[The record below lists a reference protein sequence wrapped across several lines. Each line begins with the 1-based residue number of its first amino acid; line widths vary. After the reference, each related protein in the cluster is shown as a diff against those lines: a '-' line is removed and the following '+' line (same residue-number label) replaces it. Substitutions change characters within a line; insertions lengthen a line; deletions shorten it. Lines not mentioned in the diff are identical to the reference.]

1 MGVPSLKFLRAT
13 NRTLRAQLMATA
25 LVAVPLLA
33 SPLYGQ
39 TSPRIGAEVVDV
51 EIPPQ
56 QLDKALALF
65 GLQSGLQVTALSTDT
80 AGKHSPG
87 VSGQMPARVAL
98 EKLLSG
104 SGIPLSFLDQKTAVL
119 NAVEDPNAPDFS
131 SDDALLLDEIIVRGE
146 LLERTLQESPTSAV
160 VAKGETLEQRGDRDV
175 FDTIERSVNVNQT
188 GGDEGISIRGVSQFG
203 VARSASSPLVST
215 QVDGIA
221 LPDTTAIT
229 RGQYPTWDIDQ
240 VEVLRGPQSTQQ
252 GRNALGG
259 AVIIRTR
266 DPIYQDEYRFRAGF
280 GSRASYETAISL
292 NKVLVQDRVAFRFA
306 AERVSD
312 DGPVEN
318 ATLGRDDF
326 GGTNLE
332 TWRAKLRLN
341 PTDDLE
347 LVFSYGE
354 QENTIGETRID
365 NNLFP
370 GDIVNDSELATTN
383 ILDTETAGLKATYT
397 FSPFLKLE
405 AETSHYSD
413 RLFEFIDSDR
423 TVSDTGFTVGSGEA
437 EVFEQDIRLLFEGN
451 GYRGVAG
458 LFYADTEYQRQATVE
473 LRGSALPLNPFT
485 GLPLFSQL
493 TTFGGSVNTSRNTAI
508 FGEVEI
514 DANRWLQGL
523 SFTLGA
529 RYDRDKVGLR
539 SFASATTFGF
549 DVVTPINTSFER
561 EFEAFL
567 PKIGATYEWREGL
580 STSLTYQRGYR
591 AGGFALNPVTGTASE
606 FDEEFTD
613 NLELAFRGEF
623 LDSRLVAN
631 ANVFYTRWDDQQ
643 VRRDFTNAFGQSD
656 FIIEN
661 AGESEL
667 YGAELSLAYDVTP
680 SFNIYGSLG
689 LLQAEYV
696 DFIAGDN
703 SDLSGNSLPNTPES
717 SASIG
722 ANYGFGNGLTLGVDA
737 SYTGATFTN
746 AENTLSTDDVF
757 LVNAQFNYSDGPL
770 SAGLYVRNIFNEEYA
785 TTRINQGGT
794 IFAKAGEARTVG
806 VFVQYEF

>member
-39 TSPRIGAEVVDV
+39 TSPRLGAEVVDV

-80 AGKHSPG
+80 DGKHSPG

-104 SGIPLSFLDQKTAVL
+104 SGIPLSFLDQTTAVL

-203 VARSASSPLVST
+203 VARASSSPLVST

-221 LPDTTAIT
+221 LPDTSAIT

-259 AVIIRTR
+259 AVVIRTR
-266 DPIYQDEYRFRAGF
+266 DPIYQDEYRFRAGY
-280 GSRASYETAISL
+280 GSRDSYETAFSL

-306 AERVSD
+306 AQRVSD
-312 DGPVEN
+312 DGPVN
-318 ATLGRDDF
+318 NPTLGRDDF
-326 GGTNLE
+326 GETNLE

-365 NNLFP
+365 NDKFP
-370 GDIVNDSELATTN
+370 GDIVNDSELATTH

-413 RLFEFIDSDR
+413 RLFEFIDNDR
-423 TVSDTGFTVGSGEA
+423 TEEDTGFTDSGGEA

-458 LFYADTEYQRQATVE
+458 LFYADTEYQRQSTVE
-473 LRGSALPLNPFT
+473 LRGSALFLNPLT
-485 GLPLFSQL
+485 GLPFSQL
-493 TTFGGSVNTSRNTAI
+493 TTLSGSVNTSRNTAI

-514 DANRWLQGL
+514 EANRWLQGL

-549 DVVTPINTSFER
+549 DVVTPRDTSFER

-567 PKIGATYEWREGL
+567 PKIGASYEWRDGL

-591 AGGFALNPVTGTASE
+591 AGGFSVNPFTGTASE
-606 FDEEFTD
+606 FEEEFTD

-631 ANVFYTRWDDQQ
+631 ANVFYTRWDNQQ
-643 VRRDFTNAFGQSD
+643 VRRDFTNAFAQDD
-656 FIIEN
+656 FVIEN

-667 YGAELSLAYDVTP
+667 YGAEFSLSYDITP

-696 DFIAGDN
+696 DYIAGDN

-722 ANYGFGNGLTLGVDA
+722 ASYGFGNDFTLGADA
-737 SYTGATFTN
+737 SYTGATFTDG
-746 AENTLSTDDVF
+746 ENTLSTDDVF
-757 LVNAQFNYSDGPL
+757 LVNAQLNYSDGPL
-770 SAGLYVRNIFNEEYA
+770 SAGIFVRNIFDEEYA
-785 TTRINQGGT
+785 TTRLEQGDT